1 VTSEAVT
8 SDASTVAGRS
18 REDTDSLDF
27 RLRRERVFL
36 TGISCVASVDAVTSD
51 FPAFEADSGLDT
63 ESLDLRLRRGFDSA
77 RGSGVLL
84 SQASKRL
91 PVALVGVVVSGAA
104 GMIKGV
110 AASSW
115 VLG

>member
-1 VTSEAVT
+1 MVEVVTSEP
-8 SDASTVAGRS
+8 STVAGRS
-18 REDTDSLDF
+18 RDDTDSLDL

-36 TGISCVASVDAVTSD
+36 TGISDVTSVDSVTSD
-51 FPAFEADSGLDT
+51 LLALEADSGLDID
-63 ESLDLRLRRGFDSA
+63 SLDLRLRRGLGSA
-77 RGSGVLL
+77 KGSGVLL